1 VEIASGERSKRVLTI
16 DPALR
21 ESLGKRPRDEANL
34 IVRVSGDLE
43 QRAVLLAQRGV
54 QVKHHLRLTK
64 ALAIRCTGETALQL
78 LNLPWVER
86 VEEDRPV
93 RAMGG

>member
-1 VEIASGERSKRVLTI
+1 MLMI

-21 ESLGKRPRDEANL
+21 ESLSKRPQDEADL

-54 QVKHHLRLTK
+54 QVKHQLRLTH
-64 ALAIRCTGETALQL
+64 ALAIRCTGQAALEL
-78 LNLPWVER
+78 LSLPWVER
-86 VEEDRPV
+86 VERDRPV
-93 RAMGG
+93 RAMGGGDDGN

>member
-1 VEIASGERSKRVLTI
+1 VLTI
-16 DPALR
+16 DPQLR
-21 ESLGKRPRDEANL
+21 ESLQGQPRGLVNL

-54 QVKHHLRLTK
+54 QIRHHLRLTK
-64 ALAIRCTGETALQL
+64 ALAVRCTGEAALQML
-78 LNLPWVER
+78 QLPWIDR
-86 VEEDRPV
+86 IEEDRPV